1 VPDSGSLKSVR
12 AKRPKGH
19 DAIGDA
25 AIGHFSGCVLVRE
38 TISLTDGRRT
48 Q

>member
-1 VPDSGSLKSVR
+1 MPDFGSLKSVR

-38 TISLTDGRRT
+38 TKSLNDGRRT
-48 Q
+48 E